1 MPNYLSQSTIGGRM
15 SGSNACTVIALL
27 TGRHFLE
34 GALAIPKELK
44 DLSQTIPFYSKMI
57 FKGNHI
63 YNTFNLPANQ
73 PNLDVQNVLQQNHEE
88 FQKIKIDA
96 DMGFVST
103 QHLEDFLVE
112 YQNQHTKFAGVLIVP
127 PDKSMLLC
135 FDQQSTS
142 LFESHTHG
150 LQGGIIS
157 TSSSRN
163 TRNFVRYLETMVRR
177 DWQTNLRGCNIAIF
191 SLK

>member
-1 MPNYLSQSTIGGRM
+1 MT
-15 SGSNACTVIALL
+15 GSNACTVIALL

-34 GALAIPKELK
+34 RALAIPKELK
-44 DLSQTIPFYSKMI
+44 DLGQIIPFHSTMI
-57 FKGNHI
+57 FKGSHI
-63 YNTFNLPANQ
+63 YNTFKLPANQ
-73 PNLDVQNVLQQNHEE
+73 PNLDIQNVLQQDHEE

-96 DMGFVST
+96 DMGLVST

-135 FDQQSTS
+135 SDQLSTS

-157 TSSSRN
+157 TSSSHN
-163 TRNFVRYLETMVRR
+163 TRNFVRYLQTMVRR
-177 DWQTNLRGCNIAIF
+177 DWQTNLKGCNMAMF